1 MFFSTFRGQGLRSA
15 TCEPLLTSARLP
27 PLPPEPEP
35 NSTEDPLMFFLS
47 FLFLLSRRPS
57 GPRIDDVLMLDWGW
71 VFLQRVGVE
80 AMRVEFSIVQ
90 TARIWGDLVAGKLEL
105 I

>member
-1 MFFSTFRGQGLRSA
+1 
-15 TCEPLLTSARLP
+15 
-27 PLPPEPEP
+27 LPPEPEP
-35 NSTEDPLMFFLS
+35 NSAEDPLIIFLS

-80 AMRVEFSIVQ
+80 AMRVDFSIVQ

-105 I
+105 IWDIVMGSMRVAGFHEKKMVVVKE